1 MIIEILVCW
10 ALGKS
15 VFWPH
20 IPWRVIQYEYS
31 FIDRDRAE
39 GAAGGGGGGFRTPTF
54 LQEKKKIEK
63 KKI

>member
-39 GAAGGGGGGFRTPTF
+39 GAAGGGGG
-54 LQEKKKIEK
+54 L
-63 KKI
+63 

>member
-20 IPWRVIQYEYS
+20 IPWRVIQSEYS

-39 GAAGGGGGGFRTPTF
+39 GAAGGGGALEPPLFCKNKNK
-54 LQEKKKIEK
+54 LNKK
-63 KKI
+63 

>member
-20 IPWRVIQYEYS
+20 IPWRVIQSEYS

-39 GAAGGGGGGFRTPTF
+39 GAAGGGGFRTPTF
-54 LQEKKKIEK
+54 LQEQK
-63 KKI
+63 